1 MKETIKK
8 AGTIAPAAAV
18 SDGAKTILNPP
29 LTAAEALGAGD
40 RILGAICSPEKE
52 SCKL

>member
-1 MKETIKK
+1 MPHTKK
-8 AGTIAPAAAV
+8 QGTIVPDATTV

-29 LTAAEALGAGD
+29 LTAAEVLGAGD